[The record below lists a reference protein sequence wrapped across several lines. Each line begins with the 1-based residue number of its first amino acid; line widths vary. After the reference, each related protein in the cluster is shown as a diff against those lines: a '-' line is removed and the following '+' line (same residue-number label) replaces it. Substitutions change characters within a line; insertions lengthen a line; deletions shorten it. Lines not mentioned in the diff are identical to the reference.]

1 MDKLV
6 SLYEQLK
13 KLRDAGVKMKDIS
26 EETNITSS
34 VLSFFIFVCTARLH
48 QQHIRRQRQRLR
60 A

>member
-26 EETNITSS
+26 NLGS
-34 VLSFFIFVCTARLH
+34 
-48 QQHIRRQRQRLR
+48 
-60 A
+60 